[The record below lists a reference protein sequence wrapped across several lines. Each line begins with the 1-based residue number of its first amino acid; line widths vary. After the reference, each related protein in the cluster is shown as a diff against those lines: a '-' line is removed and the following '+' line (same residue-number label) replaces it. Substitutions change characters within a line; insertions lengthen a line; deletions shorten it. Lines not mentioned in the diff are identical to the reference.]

1 MSLCVVN
8 RKQWNSQLRL
18 YKSGLLIVQFL
29 SFFKLDDFV
38 IPLDPRWN
46 MQALDIIR
54 NSVDFDPQAD
64 QFQQLFALLESVAN
78 K

>member
-1 MSLCVVN
+1 MSLCMVN
-8 RKQWNSQLRL
+8 RKQWNSQLRF

-54 NSVDFDPQAD
+54 NSVDLDPQAD
-64 QFQQLFALLESVAN
+64 QSQQLFALLESVAN

>member
-1 MSLCVVN
+1 M
-8 RKQWNSQLRL
+8 
-18 YKSGLLIVQFL
+18 LIVQFL
-29 SFFKLDDFV
+29 FFFKLDDFV

-64 QFQQLFALLESVAN
+64 RSQQLSALLESVAN

>member
-1 MSLCVVN
+1 M
-8 RKQWNSQLRL
+8 
-18 YKSGLLIVQFL
+18 
-29 SFFKLDDFV
+29 

-54 NSVDFDPQAD
+54 SSMDFDPQMD
-64 QFQQLFALLESVAN
+64 QSEQLFALLESIAN